1 MTKHKNTSALMGQR
15 LRIRIIHEIILHEA
29 KPTPK
34 GTNAREFLLKAVN
47 AKLTLRG
54 LSKVSIKTLE
64 ADINAINQGDF
75 PEADASLPP
84 LKGGRLYDLR
94 YDHVD
99 RMYRYHQER
108 IPKIAFLDSK
118 EEHTLAFLKG
128 ILSQYSELPAVQ
140 RLMQESPAFFN
151 LDLDSVDTRQ
161 VFLVKKYEHRNP
173 MAHESVMETTLRI
186 LEHIKQEEVVHFA
199 YIESQKLAHFSGSA
213 PKKSTFRAYPLCL
226 RLHDGFY
233 HLVAV
238 SQLQSKSKKPNKY
251 ILRNFRIDQ
260 IDASTLTKVRDPKLP
275 HTFERFKAAEQ
286 WVNFDIQNKLKKAIG
301 VWNMPDNAFEE
312 EVLIRFY
319 GWAANHL
326 MVFEAHPSQ
335 EVVNIESKENYIDVK
350 FKFYTYAQHQVLSKP
365 HRKVHATGISSGAWT
380 LQQFPYVT
388 LFERY
393 PEAGYLLGKYV
404 NFMHVLTNF

>member
-1 MTKHKNTSALMGQR
+1 MAKEKNTSTLMGQR
-15 LRIRIIHEIILHEA
+15 LRIRILHEIILHEA
-29 KPTPK
+29 NPTPK
-34 GTNAREFLLKAVN
+34 GTQAREFLLQAVN
-47 AKLTLRG
+47 RKLKLRG
-54 LSKVSIKTLE
+54 LPEVSTKTLE

-75 PEADASLPP
+75 EEADATLSP
-84 LKGGRLYDLR
+84 LTGGKIYDLR

-99 RMYRYHQER
+99 RMYRYHQDR
-108 IPKIAFLDSK
+108 TPNIVFLDSK

-151 LDLDSVDTRQ
+151 LDLDSVDTRK
-161 VFLVKKYEHRNP
+161 VFLVKKPEHRNP
-173 MAHESVMETTLRI
+173 MAHQSVMETTLRI

-199 YIESQKLAHFSGSA
+199 YIESQKIEHFIGKVPNKA
-213 PKKSTFRAYPLCL
+213 VFRVYPLCL

-251 ILRNFRIDQ
+251 IVRNFRIDQ

-275 HTFERFKAAEQ
+275 HTFERFNSVEQ
-286 WVNFDIQNKLKKAIG
+286 WVTYDIQRKLTKAIG
-301 VWNMPDNAFEE
+301 VWNMPDSAVEE

-326 MVFEAHPSQ
+326 MVFEVHHSQ
-335 EVVNIESKENYIDVK
+335 EVVNIEHKENYIDVK
-350 FKFYTYAQHQVLSKP
+350 FKFYTYSQHRALSKP
-365 HRKVHATGISSGAWT
+365 HRDLHHQGIANGTWDSE
-380 LQQFPYVT
+380 QFPYAD

-404 NFMHVLTNF
+404 NFMHVLTTF

>member
-1 MTKHKNTSALMGQR
+1 MTKQKNTSTLMGQR
-15 LRIRIIHEIILHEA
+15 LRIRIIHEIVLHEA
-29 KPTPK
+29 EPTPEKK
-34 GTNAREFLLKAVN
+34 GARKYLLKAVN
-47 AKLTLRG
+47 DKLTLRG
-54 LSKVSIKTLE
+54 LPEVGIKTLE

-84 LKGGRLYDLR
+84 LNGGKLYDLH

-99 RMYRYHQER
+99 RMYRYHQDR
-108 IPKIAFLDSK
+108 TPNIAFLDSK

-161 VFLVKKYEHRNP
+161 VFLVKKPEHRHP
-173 MAHESVMETTLRI
+173 MAHETVMETTLRI
-186 LEHIKQEEVVHFA
+186 LEHIKKEEVVHFD
-199 YIESQKLAHFSGSA
+199 YIESQKLEHFTGSV
-213 PKKSTFRAYPLCL
+213 PKKPMFRVYPLCL

-233 HLVAV
+233 YLIGV

-251 ILRNFRIDQ
+251 IVRNFRIDQ
-260 IDASTLTKVRDPKLP
+260 IDAKTLTKVRDPKLP
-275 HTFERFKAAEQ
+275 HTFERFNAAEQ
-286 WVNFDIQNKLKKAIG
+286 WVNFDLQNKLKKAIG
-301 VWNMPDNAFEE
+301 VWNMPDNAYEE

-326 MVFEAHPSQ
+326 SVFNIHHSQ
-335 EVVNIESKENYIDVK
+335 EVMKTDPIENYIDVK
-350 FKFYTYAQHQVLSKP
+350 FKFYTYTKHQVLSKP
-365 HRKVHATGISSGAWT
+365 HREVQASGISSGAWT
-380 LQQFPYVT
+380 PQQFPYVA

-404 NFMHVLTNF
+404 NFMHVLTIF